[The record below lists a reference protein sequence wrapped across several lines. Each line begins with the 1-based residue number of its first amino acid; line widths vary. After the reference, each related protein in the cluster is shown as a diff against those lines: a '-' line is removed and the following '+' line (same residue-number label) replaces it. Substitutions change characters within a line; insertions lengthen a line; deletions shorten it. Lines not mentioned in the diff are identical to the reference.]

1 MEENIIEETKVEKQ
15 KEKKVKK
22 EKLGVPA
29 TVILSIVAA
38 LGLIVLFRILYFFFT
53 GR

>member
-1 MEENIIEETKVEKQ
+1 MEENIIEETKVEN
-15 KEKKVKK
+15 KKGKK

-38 LGLIVLFRILYFFFT
+38 LGLIVLFRIFYFFFT